1 MSTGDNG
8 EATTISDMDKSTN
21 SRSLTA
27 APRRP
32 MAENNP
38 FDQIR
43 RTRPDQSEFWSAR
56 DLMPLLGYGAWREF
70 KVPLTR
76 AMKSAVNQN
85 VDVTSHFGASTNLA
99 RRPQGGGSAQED
111 YELSRFAAYLVAMNG
126 DPNKAEVAAAQAYFA
141 IRTREADVGAVR
153 TESLSAATT
162 TEIDSA
168 IDQAR
173 LLSVMR
179 GIVSDEELAGYGRA
193 LLDRHLG
200 IEARAARP
208 ALDAQLS
215 PHQFLLDKGLPAF
228 EAELFL
234 SPFCEAIAKA
244 SRKLTGKTAPSEV
257 AVLGK
262 RVTQRSYEFTE
273 ADRQAMEAAWKSL
286 RLSVR

>member
-1 MSTGDNG
+1 M
-8 EATTISDMDKSTN
+8 TINNMDKSTN

-27 APRRP
+27 APHRP
-32 MAENNP
+32 MAERSP

-76 AMKSAVNQN
+76 AMKSAVNQSI
-85 VDVTSHFGASTNLA
+85 DVTSHFGASTNLA
-99 RRPQGGGSAQED
+99 RRPQGGGSAQEN

-141 IRTREADVGAVR
+141 IRTREAEVGGAR
-153 TESLSAATT
+153 TESLPAATT
-162 TEIDSA
+162 TEIDA
-168 IDQAR
+168 AVDQAR

-179 GIVSDEELAGYGRA
+179 GIISDEELAGYGRV

-200 IEARAARP
+200 IEARAAQP
-208 ALDAQLS
+208 ALDTPLS
-215 PHQFLLDKGLPAF
+215 PHQFLLDKGVSAF
-228 EAELFL
+228 EAEIFL
-234 SPFCEAIAKA
+234 SPFCEASVKA
-244 SRKLTGKTAPSEV
+244 SHKLTGRVAPSEV

-262 RVTQRSYEFTE
+262 RITQRSYEFTE
-273 ADRQAMEAAWKSL
+273 ADRPAMEAAWKSL
-286 RLSVR
+286 RIIA